1 MPGGTGPPAITVP
14 AVSSRPN
21 IVVILADDLGFSD
34 LGCYG
39 SEIST
44 PAIDS
49 LARDGL
55 RFSQM
60 YNSARCCPSRAALLT
75 GLHPHQAGIG
85 HMTYTMSDTNP
96 AYQGYLTDSSVTI
109 AEVLRAG
116 GYRTLMSGKWHVA
129 RQRDMAERDS
139 WPDERPGFPL
149 PRERGFDDFFGTIG
163 GAGSYYKPTYLMRNE
178 ELLDQTE
185 PDWYYTDQITDHGV
199 RMATE
204 AMDDG
209 MPFFLYLS
217 YTAPHWPLHAHPED
231 IARYENHYRGGWD
244 SIRTARHEELKAR
257 GLVDPR
263 WPISP
268 RDPTAFPWE
277 ESTYPEWEA
286 YRMAIYAAQVD
297 RMDQGVARL
306 LQALRERDQLDNT
319 VIIFLSDNGGAA
331 EFLAEDG
338 PLRPGWIADTT
349 PDGRPMHYGNTP
361 DILPGGPETFQS
373 YDICWANASNTP
385 FRRFKGWVHEG
396 GISTPLIIHWPA
408 GIPAPGVVRTP
419 AHLVDIMPT
428 CLEVA
433 GAAYPARHRGNDIT
447 PFEGHSLVPAFHDPG
462 WERPGSLFF
471 EHEGYRAIRQGPW
484 KLVSGDEECWE
495 LYQIDEDRTESTD
508 LAGGEKRRVGQMA
521 GEWNDWA
528 VRVGVNFNLRDDLQE
543 LLARQRLGVGEGR
556 ARLCRA

>member
-1 MPGGTGPPAITVP
+1 M
-14 AVSSRPN
+14 SSRPN

-39 SEIST
+39 SEVST
-44 PAIDS
+44 PALDS
-49 LARDGL
+49 LAQGGL
-55 RFSQM
+55 RFTQM

-96 AYQGYLTDSSVTI
+96 AYQGYLNDSSVTI
-109 AEVLRAG
+109 AEALQAS

-129 RQRDMAERDS
+129 RQRNMAERDS
-139 WPDERPGFPL
+139 WPDDRPGFPL

-199 RMATE
+199 RMASE

-209 MPFFLYLS
+209 EPFFLYLS
-217 YTAPHWPLHAHPED
+217 YTAPHWPLHAHGED
-231 IARYENHYRGGWD
+231 IARYEDHYRGGWD
-244 SIRTARHEELKAR
+244 SIRTARHEELKAQ
-257 GLVDPR
+257 GLVDSR

-277 ESTYPEWEA
+277 ESAYPEWEA
-286 YRMAIYAAQVD
+286 YRMAIYAAQID

-306 LQALRERDQLDNT
+306 LAVLRERDQLDNT

-349 PDGRPMHYGNTP
+349 PDGRPMHFGNTP
-361 DILPGGPETFQS
+361 DLVPGGPETFQS

-396 GISTPLIIHWPA
+396 GISTPLIVHWPD
-408 GIPAPGVVRTP
+408 GIPVPGVVRTP

-433 GAAYPARHRGNDIT
+433 GAAYPARYRGNDIT
-447 PFEGHSLVPAFHDPG
+447 PLEGHSLVPAFLDSG
-462 WERPGSLFF
+462 WERPGSLSF

-484 KLVSGDEECWE
+484 KLVSGEEERWE

-508 LAGGEKRRVGQMA
+508 LAGHEKPRVRRMA
-521 GEWNDWA
+521 ADWNDWA
-528 VRVGVNFNLRDDLQE
+528 VRVGVNFNLRDDLQQLFAME
-543 LLARQRLGVGEGR
+543 RRGVEQGR
-556 ARLCRA
+556 ARLRRA

>member
-1 MPGGTGPPAITVP
+1 M
-14 AVSSRPN
+14 SSRPN

-55 RFSQM
+55 RFTQM

-96 AYQGYLTDSSVTI
+96 AYQGYLNDSSVTL
-109 AEVLRAG
+109 AEVLGAA

-129 RQRDMAERDS
+129 RQRNMAERDS

-217 YTAPHWPLHAHPED
+217 YTAPHWPLHAHPDD

-286 YRMAIYAAQVD
+286 YRMAIYAAQIH

-306 LQALRERDQLDNT
+306 LAALRERDQLDNT

-396 GISTPLIIHWPA
+396 GISTPLIVHWPD
-408 GIPAPGVVRTP
+408 GIPEPGVVRTP

-428 CLEVA
+428 CLEVV
-433 GAAYPARHRGNDIT
+433 GAAYPARYRGNDIT

-484 KLVSGDEECWE
+484 KLVSGEEERWE

-508 LAGGEKRRVGQMA
+508 LAGGEKQRVGRMA

-528 VRVGVNFNLRDDLQE
+528 VRVGVNFDLRDDLQE

-556 ARLCRA
+556 ARLRRA

>member
-1 MPGGTGPPAITVP
+1 MADPATP
-14 AVSSRPN
+14 VSSRPN

-39 SEIST
+39 SEVST
-44 PAIDS
+44 PALDS
-49 LARDGL
+49 LARGGL
-55 RFSQM
+55 RFTQM

-96 AYQGYLTDSSVTI
+96 AYQGYLNDSSVTI
-109 AEVLRAG
+109 AEALQAS

-129 RQRDMAERDS
+129 RQRNMADRDS
-139 WPDERPGFPL
+139 WPDARPGFPL
-149 PRERGFDDFFGTIG
+149 PTERGFDDFFGTIG

-185 PDWYYTDQITDHGV
+185 PDWYYTDRITDHGV

-209 MPFFLYLS
+209 KPFFLYFS
-217 YTAPHWPLHAHPED
+217 YTAPHWPLHAHAED
-231 IARYENHYRGGWD
+231 IGRYEDHYRGGWD
-244 SIRTARHEELKAR
+244 SIRTARHEELKAQ

-277 ESTYPEWEA
+277 ESAYPEWEA
-286 YRMAIYAAQVD
+286 YRMAIYAAQID
-297 RMDQGVARL
+297 RMDQGVSRL
-306 LQALRERDQLDNT
+306 LAALRERDQLDNT

-361 DILPGGPETFQS
+361 DLLPGGPETFQS

-396 GISTPLIIHWPA
+396 GISTPLIVHWPD

-447 PFEGHSLVPAFHDPG
+447 PVEGYSLVPTFHDPG

-471 EHEGYRAIRQGPW
+471 EHEGYRATRQGPW
-484 KLVSGDEECWE
+484 KLVSGEEERWE

-508 LAGGEKRRVGQMA
+508 LAGHEKPRVGRMA
-521 GEWNDWA
+521 ADWNDWA
-528 VRVGVNFNLRDDLQE
+528 VRVGVKFNLRDDLQQLFGRE
-543 LLARQRLGVGEGR
+543 RRGVEKGR

>member
-1 MPGGTGPPAITVP
+1 M
-14 AVSSRPN
+14 SSRPN

-49 LARDGL
+49 LAEGGM
-55 RFSQM
+55 RFTQM

-96 AYQGYLTDSSVTI
+96 AYQGYLNDSSVTT
-109 AEVLRAG
+109 AEVLQAS
-116 GYRTLMSGKWHVA
+116 GYRTMMSGKWHVA
-129 RQRDMAERDS
+129 RQRNMAERDS

-149 PRERGFDDFFGTIG
+149 PTERGFDDFFGTIG

-185 PDWYYTDQITDHGV
+185 PDWYYTDRITDHAV
-199 RMATE
+199 RMVNE

-209 MPFFLYLS
+209 APFFLYLS
-217 YTAPHWPLHAHPED
+217 YTAPHWPLHAHGED

-244 SIRTARHEELKAR
+244 SIRTARHEELKER
-257 GLVDPR
+257 GLVDTR

-286 YRMAIYAAQVD
+286 YRMAVYATQID

-306 LQALRERDQLDNT
+306 LQTLRERDQLDNT

-349 PDGRPMHYGNTP
+349 PDGRPMRYGNTP
-361 DILPGGPETFQS
+361 DVVPGGPETFQS

-396 GISTPLIIHWPA
+396 GISTPLIVHWPD
-408 GIPAPGVVRTP
+408 GIPVPGVVRTP

-433 GAAYPARHRGNDIT
+433 GAAYPARFRGSDIT
-447 PFEGHSLVPAFHDPG
+447 PLEGHSLAPAFRNPG

-484 KLVSGDEECWE
+484 KLVSGEEERWE
-495 LYQIDEDRTESTD
+495 LYQIDDDRTESTD
-508 LAGGEKRRVGQMA
+508 LADHEKQRVRRLA
-521 GEWNDWA
+521 GEWSDWA
-528 VRVGVNFNLRDDLQE
+528 VRVGVNFDLRQDLQQLFAVE
-543 LLARQRLGVGEGR
+543 RRGVEQGR
-556 ARLCRA
+556 ARLRRA

>member
-1 MPGGTGPPAITVP
+1 MN
-14 AVSSRPN
+14 SRPN

-39 SEIST
+39 SEVST
-44 PAIDS
+44 PALDS
-49 LARDGL
+49 LAQGGL
-55 RFSQM
+55 RFTQM

-96 AYQGYLTDSSVTI
+96 AYQGYLNDSSLTI
-109 AEVLRAG
+109 AEALRAS

-129 RQRDMAERDS
+129 RQRNMAERDS
-139 WPDERPGFPL
+139 WPDDRPGFPL

-185 PDWYYTDQITDHGV
+185 PDWYYTDRITDHGV
-199 RMATE
+199 RMASE

-209 MPFFLYLS
+209 EPFFLYLS
-217 YTAPHWPLHAHPED
+217 YTAPHWPLHAHGED
-231 IARYENHYRGGWD
+231 IARYEDHYRSGWD
-244 SIRTARHEELKAR
+244 SIRTARHEELKGQ

-277 ESTYPEWEA
+277 ESAYPEWEA
-286 YRMAIYAAQVD
+286 YRMAIYAAQID

-306 LQALRERDQLDNT
+306 LAVLRERDQLDNT
-319 VIIFLSDNGGAA
+319 LIIFLSDNGGAA

-349 PDGRPMHYGNTP
+349 PDGRPMRFGNTP
-361 DILPGGPETFQS
+361 DLVPGGPETFQS

-396 GISTPLIIHWPA
+396 GISTPLIVHWPD

-433 GAAYPARHRGNDIT
+433 GVAYPARYRGHDIT
-447 PFEGHSLVPAFHDPG
+447 PAEGHSLAPAFRDSG

-484 KLVSGDEECWE
+484 KLVSGEEERWE
-495 LYQIDEDRTESTD
+495 LYQIDKDRTESTD
-508 LAGGEKRRVGQMA
+508 LAGNEKPRARRMA
-521 GEWNDWA
+521 ADWNDWA
-528 VRVGVNFNLRDDLQE
+528 VRVGVNFNLRDDLQQLFALE
-543 LLARQRLGVGEGR
+543 RRGVEQGR
-556 ARLCRA
+556 ARLRRA

>member
-1 MPGGTGPPAITVP
+1 M
-14 AVSSRPN
+14 SSRPN

-55 RFSQM
+55 RFTQM

-96 AYQGYLTDSSVTI
+96 AYQGYLNDSSVTL
-109 AEVLRAG
+109 AEVLGAA

-129 RQRDMAERDS
+129 RQRNMAERDS

-178 ELLDQTE
+178 QLLDQTE

-204 AMDDG
+204 AMDG
-209 MPFFLYLS
+209 GEPFFLYLS
-217 YTAPHWPLHAHPED
+217 YTAPHWPLHAHPDD
-231 IARYENHYRGGWD
+231 IVRYESHYRGGWD

-286 YRMAIYAAQVD
+286 YRMAIYAAQID

-306 LQALRERDQLDNT
+306 LDALRERDQLDNT

-349 PDGRPMHYGNTP
+349 PDGRPMRYGNTP

-396 GISTPLIIHWPA
+396 GISTPLIVHWP
-408 GIPAPGVVRTP
+408 GRIPEPGVVRTP

-433 GAAYPARHRGNDIT
+433 GATYPARYRDNDIT

-484 KLVSGDEECWE
+484 KLVSGEEERWE

-508 LAGGEKRRVGQMA
+508 LAGREKQRVGRMA

-528 VRVGVNFNLRDDLQE
+528 VRVGVNFNLRDDLGE
-543 LLARQRLGVGEGR
+543 LLARQRIGVGEGR
-556 ARLCRA
+556 ARLRRA

>member
-1 MPGGTGPPAITVP
+1 MKGVDTPQDPGNS
-14 AVSSRPN
+14 VSGRPN

-39 SEIST
+39 SEVST
-44 PAIDS
+44 PALDA

-55 RFSQM
+55 RFTQM

-85 HMTYTMSDTNP
+85 HMTYTTSDTNP
-96 AYQGYLTDSSVTI
+96 AYQGYLNDSSVTI
-109 AEVLRAG
+109 AEALQAA

-129 RQRDMAERDS
+129 RQRNMAERDS
-139 WPDERPGFPL
+139 WPGDRPGFPL
-149 PRERGFDDFFGTIG
+149 PTERGFDDFFGTIG

-199 RMATE
+199 RMAAE

-209 MPFFLYLS
+209 EPFFLYLS
-217 YTAPHWPLHAHPED
+217 YTAPHWPLHAHGED

-244 SIRTARHEELKAR
+244 SIRTARHEELRAQ

-277 ESTYPEWEA
+277 ESAYPEWEA
-286 YRMAIYAAQVD
+286 YRMAIYAAQID

-306 LQALRERDQLDNT
+306 LALLRERDQLDNT

-349 PDGRPMHYGNTP
+349 PDGRPMHFGNTP
-361 DILPGGPETFQS
+361 DLVPGGPETFQS

-396 GISTPLIIHWPA
+396 GISTPLIVHWPD

-433 GAAYPARHRGNDIT
+433 GAAYPARYRGHDIT
-447 PFEGHSLVPAFHDPG
+447 PAEGHSLVPAFRDSG
-462 WERPGSLFF
+462 WERPGNLFF

-484 KLVSGDEECWE
+484 KLVSGEEERWE

-508 LAGGEKRRVGQMA
+508 LAGQEKQRVRRMA
-521 GEWNDWA
+521 AEWNGWA
-528 VRVGVNFNLRDDLQE
+528 VRVGVDSNLRDDLQQLFAME
-543 LLARQRLGVGEGR
+543 RRGVEQGR
-556 ARLCRA
+556 ARLRRA

>member
-1 MPGGTGPPAITVP
+1 M
-14 AVSSRPN
+14 SSRPD

-55 RFSQM
+55 RFTQM

-96 AYQGYLTDSSVTI
+96 AYQGYLNDSSVTI
-109 AEVLRAG
+109 AEVLHAA

-129 RQRDMAERDS
+129 RQRNMAERDR
-139 WPDERPGFPL
+139 WPDDRPGFPL
-149 PRERGFDDFFGTIG
+149 PTERGFDDFFGTIG
-163 GAGSYYKPTYLMRNE
+163 GAGSYYKPTYLMHNE

-185 PDWYYTDQITDHGV
+185 PDWYYTDRITDHAL
-199 RMATE
+199 RMVTE

-209 MPFFLYLS
+209 GPFFLYLS
-217 YTAPHWPLHAHPED
+217 YTAPHWPLHAHRED

-244 SIRTARHEELKAR
+244 SIRTARHEELRAG

-268 RDPTAFPWE
+268 RDPAAFPWE
-277 ESTYPEWEA
+277 HSTFPEWEA
-286 YRMAIYAAQVD
+286 YRMAVYAAQID

-306 LQALRERDQLDNT
+306 LRALRERDRLDNT

-349 PDGRPMHYGNTP
+349 PDGLPIHYGNTP
-361 DILPGGPETFQS
+361 DVIPGGPETFQS

-396 GISTPLIIHWPA
+396 GISTPLIVHWPD
-408 GIPAPGVVRTP
+408 GIPEPGVVRTP

-433 GAAYPARHRGNDIT
+433 GAAYPARYRGRDIT
-447 PFEGHSLVPAFHDPG
+447 PLEGHSLAPAFRDPG

-484 KLVSGDEECWE
+484 KLVSGEEERWE

-508 LAGGEKRRVGQMA
+508 LAGREKRRVSRMA

-528 VRVGVNFNLRDDLQE
+528 VRVGVDFNLRQDLQQ
-543 LLARQRLGVGEGR
+543 LFARERLGVEQGR
-556 ARLCRA
+556 ARLRRA

>member
-1 MPGGTGPPAITVP
+1 M
-14 AVSSRPN
+14 SSRPN

-49 LARDGL
+49 LAEGGM
-55 RFSQM
+55 RFTQM

-96 AYQGYLTDSSVTI
+96 AYQGYLNDSSVTT
-109 AEVLRAG
+109 AEVLQAS
-116 GYRTLMSGKWHVA
+116 GYRTMMSGKWHVA
-129 RQRDMAERDS
+129 RQRNMAERDS

-149 PRERGFDDFFGTIG
+149 PTERGFDDFFGTIG

-185 PDWYYTDQITDHGV
+185 PDWYYTDRITDHAV
-199 RMATE
+199 RMVNE

-209 MPFFLYLS
+209 APFFLYLS
-217 YTAPHWPLHAHPED
+217 YTAPHWPLHAHGED

-244 SIRTARHEELKAR
+244 SIRTARHEELKER
-257 GLVDPR
+257 GLVDTR

-286 YRMAIYAAQVD
+286 YRMAVYAAQID

-306 LQALRERDQLDNT
+306 LQTLRERDQLDNT

-349 PDGRPMHYGNTP
+349 PDGRPMRYGNTP
-361 DILPGGPETFQS
+361 DVVPGGPETFQS

-396 GISTPLIIHWPA
+396 GISTPLIVHWPD
-408 GIPAPGVVRTP
+408 GIPVPGVVRTP

-433 GAAYPARHRGNDIT
+433 GAAYPARFRGSDIT
-447 PFEGHSLVPAFHDPG
+447 PLEGHSLAPAFRNPG

-484 KLVSGDEECWE
+484 KLVSGEEERWE
-495 LYQIDEDRTESTD
+495 LYQIDDDRTESTD
-508 LAGGEKRRVGQMA
+508 LADHEKQRVRRLA
-521 GEWNDWA
+521 GEWSDWA
-528 VRVGVNFNLRDDLQE
+528 VRVGVNFDLRQDLQQLFAVE
-543 LLARQRLGVGEGR
+543 RRGVEQGR
-556 ARLCRA
+556 ARLRRA

>member
-1 MPGGTGPPAITVP
+1 
-14 AVSSRPN
+14 VSSRPN

-39 SEIST
+39 SEVST
-44 PAIDS
+44 PALDS
-49 LARDGL
+49 LAQGGL
-55 RFSQM
+55 RFTQM

-96 AYQGYLTDSSVTI
+96 AYQGYLNDSSVTI
-109 AEVLRAG
+109 AEVLQAS

-129 RQRDMAERDS
+129 RQRNMAERDS
-139 WPDERPGFPL
+139 WPDGRPGFPL
-149 PRERGFDDFFGTIG
+149 PTERGFDDFFGTIG

-209 MPFFLYLS
+209 EPFFLYLS
-217 YTAPHWPLHAHPED
+217 YTAPHWPLHALGED
-231 IARYENHYRGGWD
+231 IARYEDHYRGGWD

-277 ESTYPEWEA
+277 ESAYPEWEA
-286 YRMAIYAAQVD
+286 YRMAIYAAQID

-306 LQALRERDQLDNT
+306 LAVLRDRDQLDNT

-349 PDGRPMHYGNTP
+349 PDGRPMHFGNTP
-361 DILPGGPETFQS
+361 VLVPGGPETFQS

-396 GISTPLIIHWPA
+396 GISTPLIVHWPD

-433 GAAYPARHRGNDIT
+433 GAAYPARYRGHDIT
-447 PFEGHSLVPAFHDPG
+447 PLEGHSLAPAFRDSG
-462 WERPGSLFF
+462 WERPGNLYF
-471 EHEGYRAIRQGPW
+471 EHEGYRAFRQGSW
-484 KLVSGDEECWE
+484 KLVSGEEERWE

-508 LAGGEKRRVGQMA
+508 LAGHEKQRVRRMA
-521 GEWNDWA
+521 AEWNGWA
-528 VRVGVNFNLRDDLQE
+528 VRVGVDFNLRDDLQQLFAME
-543 LLARQRLGVGEGR
+543 RRGVERGR
-556 ARLCRA
+556 ARLRRA

>member
-1 MPGGTGPPAITVP
+1 M
-14 AVSSRPN
+14 SSRPN

-49 LARDGL
+49 LAQNGL
-55 RFSQM
+55 RFTQM

-96 AYQGYLTDSSVTI
+96 AYQGYLNDSSVTI
-109 AEVLRAG
+109 AEALRAA

-129 RQRDMAERDS
+129 RQRNMAERES
-139 WPDERPGFPL
+139 WPDDRPGFPL

-185 PDWYYTDQITDHGV
+185 PDWYYTDRITDHAV
-199 RMATE
+199 RMVNE
-204 AMDDG
+204 AMDDEE
-209 MPFFLYLS
+209 PFFLYLS
-217 YTAPHWPLHAHPED
+217 YTAPHWPLHAHRED

-286 YRMAIYAAQVD
+286 YRMAIYAAQID

-306 LQALRERDQLDNT
+306 LRALRERDQLDNT

-338 PLRPGWIADTT
+338 PLRPGWIAGTT

-361 DILPGGPETFQS
+361 DVIPGGPETFQS

-396 GISTPLIIHWPA
+396 GISTPLIVHWPEA
-408 GIPAPGVVRTP
+408 IPAPGVVRTP

-428 CLEVA
+428 CLDVA
-433 GAAYPARHRGNDIT
+433 GTPYPARYRGRDIT
-447 PFEGHSLVPAFHDPG
+447 PLEGHSLTPTFRDPG

-471 EHEGYRAIRQGPW
+471 EHEGYRAIRQGSW
-484 KLVSGDEECWE
+484 KLVSGEEERWE
-495 LYQIDEDRTESTD
+495 LYQIDDDRTESTD
-508 LAGGEKRRVGQMA
+508 LAGREKQRVRRMA

-528 VRVGVNFNLRDDLQE
+528 VRVGVNFNLREDLQQ
-543 LLARQRLGVGEGR
+543 LFARERSGVAEGR
-556 ARLCRA
+556 ARLRRA

>member
-1 MPGGTGPPAITVP
+1 MPADPGTAMKR
-14 AVSSRPN
+14 RPN

-44 PAIDS
+44 PALDS
-49 LARDGL
+49 LGRDGL
-55 RFSQM
+55 RFTQM

-96 AYQGYLTDSSVTI
+96 AYQGFLNDSSVTI
-109 AEVLRAG
+109 AEVLQAA

-129 RQRDMAERDS
+129 RQRNMAERDS
-139 WPDERPGFPL
+139 WPDDRPGFPL

-178 ELLDQTE
+178 ELLDQTD
-185 PDWYYTDQITDHGV
+185 PDWYYTDRITDHAV
-199 RMATE
+199 RMVTK
-204 AMDDG
+204 AMDDEA
-209 MPFFLYLS
+209 PFFLYLS
-217 YTAPHWPLHAHPED
+217 YTAPHWPLHAPDED

-244 SIRTARHEELKAR
+244 SIRTARHEELKAQ
-257 GLVDPR
+257 GLVDAR
-263 WPISP
+263 QPISP
-268 RDPTAFPWE
+268 RDTTAFPWE

-286 YRMAIYAAQVD
+286 YRMAIYAAQID

-306 LQALRERDQLDNT
+306 VATLREREQLDNT
-319 VIIFLSDNGGAA
+319 LIIFLSDNGGAA

-349 PDGRPMHYGNTP
+349 PDGRPVRYGNTP
-361 DILPGGPETFQS
+361 ELIPGGPETFQS

-396 GISTPLIIHWPA
+396 GISTPLIVHWPDA
-408 GIPAPGVVRTP
+408 VTAPGVVRTP

-433 GAAYPARHRGNDIT
+433 GASYPARYRGNDIT
-447 PFEGHSLVPAFHDPG
+447 PLEGHSLVPALRNPG
-462 WERPGSLFF
+462 WDRPGSLFF
-471 EHEGYRAIRQGPW
+471 EHEGYRAIRKGPW
-484 KLVSGDEECWE
+484 KLVSGEEERWE

-508 LAGGEKRRVGQMA
+508 LAHREKQRASRMA
-521 GEWNDWA
+521 TEWNHWA
-528 VRVGVNFNLRDDLQE
+528 ARVGVNFNLREGLQQMF
-543 LLARQRLGVGEGR
+543 ARERRGVEQGR
-556 ARLCRA
+556 ARLRRA